1 MSSDRANLPGSLGRQ
16 ATAVLMVFA
25 ATVGFAGLAA
35 AQETGTLAGSVAAG
49 GGGPV
54 IPGVRIVI
62 PDLGLEAVT
71 DDAGR
76 FRFSGVPSGR
86 HEVVAELL
94 GCPWA
99 SRTVAIEPGK
109 AADLSFTLGPRAISL
124 DGILVTGVAS
134 ALSRAELPFTVEILE
149 GERLRRETAA
159 SLGQLIQGR
168 IAGGRVV
175 QGSGLPG
182 EEADI
187 LLRGPASLGG
197 AQLRPLIVVDG
208 IIAGHSASGID
219 PMDIERIEVL
229 KGAAAA
235 ALYGSRAHAGVI
247 EITTKRR
254 PSKAPEDPEPL
265 LIVDGVISAERLAD
279 LDTREIVEIRMLPA
293 AAAVLLAGPR
303 GQAGIIQVTTVRA
316 PDGQAEQCPEA
327 LVP

>member
-1 MSSDRANLPGSLGRQ
+1 MSSDIENPLGSLGRQ
-16 ATAVLMVFA
+16 VTAVLIVFA
-25 ATVGFAGLAA
+25 ATGG
-35 AQETGTLAGSVAAG
+35 LAGSASGQQTGALVGSVATG

-54 IPGVRIVI
+54 IPGVRITL
-62 PDLGLEAVT
+62 PDLRLEAVT
-71 DDAGR
+71 DDEGR
-76 FRFSGVPSGR
+76 FRLSGVASGR

-99 SRTVAIEPGK
+99 SRTVSIEPGK
-109 AADLSFTLGPRAISL
+109 AAELNFTLGPRAISL

-134 ALSRAELPFTVEILE
+134 DLSHAELPFTVETLE

-187 LLRGPASLGG
+187 LLRGATSLGG
-197 AQLRPLIVVDG
+197 AQLRPLVVVDG
-208 IIAGHSASGID
+208 IIAGHSTSGID

-229 KGAAAA
+229 KGATAA

-247 EITTKRR
+247 EITTRRR
-254 PSKAPEDPEPL
+254 PSEPPGDPEPL
-265 LIVDGVISAERLAD
+265 LIVDGVISDERLAD
-279 LDTREIVEIRMLPA
+279 LDTREIVEIRMLPGP
-293 AAAVLLAGPR
+293 AAVLLAGPR

-316 PDGQAEQCPEA
+316 SDAQASQCPDD
-327 LVP
+327 LMP